1 MSQQRTS
8 MIKSLALPHSADG
21 DDSQASL
28 SGPRPPW
35 WRRRGRIIRI
45 SIILLMILLGG
56 FWLFP
61 PSGNPPPSSQ
71 LQGITRG
78 NLVLTV
84 RATGSAQAG
93 ADNITFPSASTTG
106 TSSIFLQSADP
117 SVLQIVADVNE
128 SDIANVKVGDVAR
141 FTVSAYGNRIFTG
154 VVSAIAPSGNNVS
167 NVVTFPVYVDVDP
180 NDLQGATLLPGMTA
194 NVTIEVARRVNV
206 LLIPVNAVNFAHT
219 ASTPSTNPNAPPPL
233 ISADQVRV
241 AQSQARQLLMQL
253 QRQNPAVA
261 LTDNPTP
268 TFVLEQKNGQ
278 LIAKPVVLGLT
289 DGTHYEVL
297 AGLSLGEII
306 IVGFAGP

>member
-61 PSGNPPPSSQ
+61 PSGNPPPSPQ

-117 SVLQIVADVNE
+117 SVLQIVA
-128 SDIANVKVGDVAR
+128 
-141 FTVSAYGNRIFTG
+141 
-154 VVSAIAPSGNNVS
+154 
-167 NVVTFPVYVDVDP
+167 
-180 NDLQGATLLPGMTA
+180 
-194 NVTIEVARRVNV
+194 
-206 LLIPVNAVNFAHT
+206 
-219 ASTPSTNPNAPPPL
+219 
-233 ISADQVRV
+233 
-241 AQSQARQLLMQL
+241 
-253 QRQNPAVA
+253 
-261 LTDNPTP
+261 
-268 TFVLEQKNGQ
+268 
-278 LIAKPVVLGLT
+278 
-289 DGTHYEVL
+289 
-297 AGLSLGEII
+297 
-306 IVGFAGP
+306 